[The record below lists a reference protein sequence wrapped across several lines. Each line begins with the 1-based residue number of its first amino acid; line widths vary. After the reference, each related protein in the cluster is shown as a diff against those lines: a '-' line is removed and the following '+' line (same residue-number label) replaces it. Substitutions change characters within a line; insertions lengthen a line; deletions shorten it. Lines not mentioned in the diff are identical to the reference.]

1 MMRPPGSA
9 GCALT
14 SNRET
19 VMKTRWIPAVLA
31 TAALS
36 GCQTTDAYLDAN
48 QQAALQAANSRGR
61 FELNC
66 QEVQTQVLSRKIIDP
81 APMMGGMWRAEYT
94 IGVRGCGRQ
103 VVYITVCLDN
113 ENCNAISDTGNVQES
128 M

>member
-1 MMRPPGSA
+1 
-9 GCALT
+9 
-14 SNRET
+14 
-19 VMKTRWIPAVLA
+19 MKTRWIPALLV
-31 TAALS
+31 AAAS
-36 GCQTTDAYLDAN
+36 IGCQTTDAYLDSN

-66 QEVQTQVLSRKIIDP
+66 QDIQSEVLSRKIIDP

-113 ENCNAISDTGNVQES
+113 ENCNAISDTGDVQPA

>member
-1 MMRPPGSA
+1 MKKPWIL
-9 GCALT
+9 AL
-14 SNRET
+14 
-19 VMKTRWIPAVLA
+19 LA
-31 TAALS
+31 TALLA

-48 QQAALQAANSRGR
+48 QQAALRAANSRGR

-66 QEVQTQVLSRKIIDP
+66 QEIQTDVLSRKIIDP

-103 VVYITVCLDN
+103 VVYITVCLDSH
-113 ENCNAISDTGNVQES
+113 ECNAISDTGSVQQS

>member
-1 MMRPPGSA
+1 
-9 GCALT
+9 
-14 SNRET
+14 
-19 VMKTRWIPAVLA
+19 MKTRWIPAVLA

-36 GCQTTDAYLDAN
+36 GCQTTDAYLNSN

-66 QEVQTQVLSRKIIDP
+66 QDITTQVLSRKIIDP

-113 ENCNAISDTGNVQES
+113 ENCNAISDTGDVQPAL
-128 M
+128 

>member
-1 MMRPPGSA
+1 
-9 GCALT
+9 
-14 SNRET
+14 
-19 VMKTRWIPAVLA
+19 MKTRWIPAVLA
-31 TAALS
+31 TAFLG
-36 GCQTTDAYLDAN
+36 GCQTTDAYLNSN

-66 QEVQTQVLSRKIIDP
+66 QEVQTEVLSRKIIDP

-113 ENCNAISDTGNVQES
+113 ENCNAISDTGSVQDT

>member
-1 MMRPPGSA
+1 
-9 GCALT
+9 
-14 SNRET
+14 
-19 VMKTRWIPAVLA
+19 MKTRWISTVLI
-31 TAALS
+31 AAASL

-48 QQAALQAANSRGR
+48 QQAALAAANSRGR

-66 QEVQTQVLSRKIIDP
+66 QEIQSQVLSRKIIDP

-103 VVYITVCLDN
+103 VVYITVCLDSH
-113 ENCNAISDTGNVQES
+113 ECNAISDTGSVQQA

>member
-1 MMRPPGSA
+1 
-9 GCALT
+9 
-14 SNRET
+14 
-19 VMKTRWIPAVLA
+19 MKTRWIFAALA

-36 GCQTTDAYLDAN
+36 GCQTTDAYLNSN
-48 QQAALQAANSRGR
+48 QQAALGAANSRGR

-66 QEVQTQVLSRKIIDP
+66 QDIQSEVLSRKIIDP

-113 ENCNAISDTGNVQES
+113 ENCNAISDTGNVQET